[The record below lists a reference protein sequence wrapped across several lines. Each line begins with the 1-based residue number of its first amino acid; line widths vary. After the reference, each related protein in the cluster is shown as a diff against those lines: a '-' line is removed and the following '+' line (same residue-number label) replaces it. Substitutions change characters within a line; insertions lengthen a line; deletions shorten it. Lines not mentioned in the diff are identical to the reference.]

1 MIARTVEIDLDDAV
15 AGMVLVNPILDAHGG
30 VLLPAGAKLGE
41 STLTSLRRRGVDR
54 VAVLNNE
61 ISDAELAAEAELV
74 QGRLAVLFRRSAGQ
88 GASDAL
94 QQSVLRYRLGSAE

>member
-61 ISDAELAAEAELV
+61 ISDACPFMGLIFAPILFGHYWCAYILCKYPD
-74 QGRLAVLFRRSAGQ
+74 RLA
-88 GASDAL
+88 
-94 QQSVLRYRLGSAE
+94 